1 MGEALSTAEARLRQI
16 SDYVARHHDSVG
28 ADARSRL
35 DEATRHLAAAHA
47 KQASND
53 TEAIAHAN
61 RASTLAAEAQHLAND
76 DVLGAHRTTR
86 RRGAASKR

>member
-1 MGEALSTAEARLRQI
+1 MSTAEARLRQI